1 MCISSYHMP
10 YFVILRYLNRIIVL
24 PKIEEVRGLEEF
36 KQWVAKDHPPLGLS
50 IFNSIFCLFHTIFFN
65 LISQCWFKKDS
76 PLLYRSNAS
85 FSLLFPPKLRRARFT
100 RSILI
105 SPNGILVLWIRNIYH
120 ITRINIDPSVNVII
134 GSRGCVNRAVS
145 LPVIIYC

>member
-1 MCISSYHMP
+1 MIKEDVNDERYHNWYALAIKDHCIPPENVMTSLCVVCISSYHMP

-65 LISQCWFKKDS
+65 LISQC
-76 PLLYRSNAS
+76 
-85 FSLLFPPKLRRARFT
+85 
-100 RSILI
+100 
-105 SPNGILVLWIRNIYH
+105 
-120 ITRINIDPSVNVII
+120 
-134 GSRGCVNRAVS
+134 
-145 LPVIIYC
+145 